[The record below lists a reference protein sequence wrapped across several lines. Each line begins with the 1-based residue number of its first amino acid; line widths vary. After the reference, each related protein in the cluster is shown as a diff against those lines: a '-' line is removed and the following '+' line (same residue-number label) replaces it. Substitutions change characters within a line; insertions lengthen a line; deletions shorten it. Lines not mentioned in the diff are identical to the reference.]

1 MVLGKQ
7 GMRLEALKF
16 SIYILIPVVA
26 SISFNNPETQKY
38 WADYFQY
45 LKFPANPNTNLK
57 EQYEE
62 LAKQRALQ
70 KEQRQEY
77 LDQMKRLQESA
88 QKSREKSEESG
99 ADKKNWWKIW

>member
-26 SISFNNPETQKY
+26 SISFNNPNTQKY
-38 WADYFQY
+38 WADYYQY

-57 EQYEE
+57 EQYEK
-62 LAKQRALQ
+62 LAEQRTLQ
-70 KEQRQEY
+70 KEQRKEY

-88 QKSREKSEESG
+88 QKSREQSAK
-99 ADKKNWWKIW
+99 ADTEKKKWW